1 MINEF
6 LDEVDW
12 NKFFSVVEDVGDTL
26 NDLKLR
32 FDKSDILENCLEI
45 CSTDNQIK
53 WVDKVGWDHIVGP
66 SKIKMEMK
74 SQAACL
80 YTKSGKLRKS
90 GKTTSIKIM
99 NSQGTAIGRDPREVL
114 RFDDLLL
121 VDTGNTNTFSAAIIS
136 KNRMT
141 QYADEWLTFKD
152 DGVTGQF
159 PLEELEFIVCPTDI
173 STAEEAPEGLTY
185 KELKKNAQTEYL
197 ERF

>member
-1 MINEF
+1 
-6 LDEVDW
+6 
-12 NKFFSVVEDVGDTL
+12 
-26 NDLKLR
+26 
-32 FDKSDILENCLEI
+32 
-45 CSTDNQIK
+45 
-53 WVDKVGWDHIVGP
+53 
-66 SKIKMEMK
+66 
-74 SQAACL
+74 
-80 YTKSGKLRKS
+80 
-90 GKTTSIKIM
+90 
-99 NSQGTAIGRDPREVL
+99 VL